1 MKNNFNSTILKSKPK
16 NRKVANEDLALQNIV
31 ELPEEEDDDYSGVII
46 KVRPN
51 NYDDENGQ
59 LRPISVF

>member
-1 MKNNFNSTILKSKPK
+1 
-16 NRKVANEDLALQNIV
+16 LALQNIV

>member
-1 MKNNFNSTILKSKPK
+1 VKNNFNSTILKSKRK

>member
-1 MKNNFNSTILKSKPK
+1 MKNNFNSTILKSKRK